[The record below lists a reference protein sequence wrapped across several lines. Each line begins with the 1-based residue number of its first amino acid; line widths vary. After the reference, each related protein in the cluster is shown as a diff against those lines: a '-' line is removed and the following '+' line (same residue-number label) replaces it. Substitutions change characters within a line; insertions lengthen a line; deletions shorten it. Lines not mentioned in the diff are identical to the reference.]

1 MNSKGIF
8 RVSFDV
14 IDLVVIAVGA
24 IIGVLALAILRYR
37 VEASEKKQYKKYSS
51 FLLMGGLWFIVGLV
65 FGVLYRG
72 DGIFDAP
79 LLSLGLIFLLAGGLG
94 VITEYLK
101 R

>member
-1 MNSKGIF
+1 
-8 RVSFDV
+8 
-14 IDLVVIAVGA
+14 
-24 IIGVLALAILRYR
+24 
-37 VEASEKKQYKKYSS
+37 
-51 FLLMGGLWFIVGLV
+51 MGGLWFIVGLV